1 MKTALI
7 NAAIVGSGGFVGAI
21 CRYGLSGL
29 VQRYTGLSTFPWGTL
44 VVNMVGC
51 LAIGAAVGLMD
62 SRQLFAPDFRLFAL
76 IGLLGG
82 FTTYSTFG
90 YETFALLR
98 DAEYMRA
105 MLNVG
110 IHVVL
115 GLALVW
121 AGYSLASRW

>member
-7 NAAIVGSGGFVGAI
+7 NAAIVGSGGFIGAI

-29 VQRYTGLSTFPWGTL
+29 VQRFAGLSTFPWGTF

-51 LAIGAAVGLMD
+51 LAIGVVVGLME
-62 SRQLFAPDFRLFAL
+62 SRQLFSPEFRLFAL
-76 IGLLGG
+76 IGVLGG

-98 DAEYMRA
+98 DADYVRA
-105 MLNVG
+105 LLNVG
-110 IHVVL
+110 IQVVL
-115 GLALVW
+115 GLGLVW
-121 AGYSLASRW
+121 AGYAMASR